1 MLSDISSNSYQEAG
15 VRSSWKMM
23 LPKTCC
29 QQITKDKHLQ
39 TLNKTTANSESVT
52 QINMCIKTTAKNG
65 QHV

>member
-1 MLSDISSNSYQEAG
+1 
-15 VRSSWKMM
+15 MM